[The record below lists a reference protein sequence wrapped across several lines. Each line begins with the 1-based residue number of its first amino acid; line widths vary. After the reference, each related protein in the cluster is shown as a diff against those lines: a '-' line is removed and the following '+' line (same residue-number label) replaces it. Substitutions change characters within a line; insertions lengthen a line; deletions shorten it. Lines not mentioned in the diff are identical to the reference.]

1 MINRKMESSDIL
13 VVWTVFS
20 FCPLYSIT
28 LSVYKRYIVN
38 KYGQKYK

>member
-1 MINRKMESSDIL
+1 MNRKKESSDIL

-20 FCPLYSIT
+20 FYLFNSIT
-28 LSVYKRYIVN
+28 FSVYKRYIVN